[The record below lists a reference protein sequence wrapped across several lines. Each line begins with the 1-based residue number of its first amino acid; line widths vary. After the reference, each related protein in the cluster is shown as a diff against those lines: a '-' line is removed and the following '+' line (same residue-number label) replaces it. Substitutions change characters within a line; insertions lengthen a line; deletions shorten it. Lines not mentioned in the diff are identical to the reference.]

1 MIDNNLKIILDEFE
15 QLKGQFIITMS
26 HTIERLVAIGDDEED
41 YYWVTWDGRNLH
53 WSSCVGRIIPL
64 KGYLRDD
71 DYNELIRLAKLNH
84 SDQIYLENN
93 QNDEFLKNVD
103 DYMSTLSEKDKFLT
117 ILCWDL
123 C

>member
-1 MIDNNLKIILDEFE
+1 MDNNLKIILDEFE

-84 SDQIYLENN
+84 SDQIY
-93 QNDEFLKNVD
+93 DEFLKNVD

>member
-1 MIDNNLKIILDEFE
+1 MDNNLKIILDEFE

-117 ILCWDL
+117 ILS
-123 C
+123 